1 MQRLAHRHWA
11 RCSDSVPEPMDP
23 LQRAALL
30 QTVLDCPDSQVR
42 LTGLSALE
50 LYGLPIGE
58 PDERID
64 ELLGH
69 APPPKG
75 PEYAKMLFTPHFS
88 WVGERLR
95 TPVPDV
101 VVTKSFGLDR
111 YPGPWGTWLADP
123 IEALVVAASFLP
135 RWRVTACLDALMSR
149 NIVAVDGGSFP
160 PYSRKLIEKRLRRF
174 PPTSVATRRT
184 LTALSDAVEN
194 TWSPRETLTRL
205 IVLAHGFP
213 PPVMNFHVVVDHADR
228 NLDLAWPES
237 RVAVEYN
244 GADHVDRRKY
254 GDELF
259 RKQRLEDNGRK
270 VRFVVLEDLL
280 DPHRRKLWL
289 TWLATEL
296 ANATHG
302 SESTPTLKTA

>member
-1 MQRLAHRHWA
+1 MPQPIRMPNLGPRPVVRTSAQWGRRARSLNRDPAMQRLAHRHWA

-135 RWRVTACLDALMSR
+135 GGESQPAWTHSCRGTSWRSMEEVSHRT
-149 NIVAVDGGSFP
+149 VAS
-160 PYSRKLIEKRLRRF
+160 
-174 PPTSVATRRT
+174 
-184 LTALSDAVEN
+184 
-194 TWSPRETLTRL
+194 
-205 IVLAHGFP
+205 
-213 PPVMNFHVVVDHADR
+213 
-228 NLDLAWPES
+228 
-237 RVAVEYN
+237 
-244 GADHVDRRKY
+244 
-254 GDELF
+254 
-259 RKQRLEDNGRK
+259 
-270 VRFVVLEDLL
+270 
-280 DPHRRKLWL
+280 
-289 TWLATEL
+289 
-296 ANATHG
+296 
-302 SESTPTLKTA
+302 